1 MFREGTVTR
10 PVEHS
15 SFDQRLEKSKQQL
28 TRLKEVSFRTFVIL
42 LVAGVALLSLDR
54 NRIGIACVALS
65 MLLVLVDSYV
75 TKTRNAVSNAWL
87 RESLR
92 RDSRAP
98 ILILRS
104 FDTQGLAFR
113 PPRQVGK
120 ARLVGQSYFDEAR
133 LASLGPLI
141 AIGTGP
147 RSAQPAVPSDVLS
160 LHTSDGHWPE
170 VFKLASEAAQAILCA
185 PGISK
190 GLVHELS
197 TLVRSKSLAK
207 IVFFMAPTPAKPR
220 GLAAISAK
228 VSPFVD
234 ARQVQEKWAEL
245 RKFWEARGLPLPEY
259 NPTGQ
264 LFVLEDE
271 KGALSSLPLD
281 AGPDLYP
288 NGLAKQIKELLGRM
302 VLSPR
307 CPVSELLQ
315 NTYPVEDRTRG
326 TWLYQLL
333 CKPKES
339 PTAR

>member
-113 PPRQVGK
+113 PPRQVG
-120 ARLVGQSYFDEAR
+120 
-133 LASLGPLI
+133 
-141 AIGTGP
+141 
-147 RSAQPAVPSDVLS
+147 
-160 LHTSDGHWPE
+160 
-170 VFKLASEAAQAILCA
+170 
-185 PGISK
+185 
-190 GLVHELS
+190 
-197 TLVRSKSLAK
+197 
-207 IVFFMAPTPAKPR
+207 
-220 GLAAISAK
+220 
-228 VSPFVD
+228 
-234 ARQVQEKWAEL
+234 
-245 RKFWEARGLPLPEY
+245 
-259 NPTGQ
+259 
-264 LFVLEDE
+264 
-271 KGALSSLPLD
+271 
-281 AGPDLYP
+281 
-288 NGLAKQIKELLGRM
+288 
-302 VLSPR
+302 
-307 CPVSELLQ
+307 
-315 NTYPVEDRTRG
+315 
-326 TWLYQLL
+326 
-333 CKPKES
+333 
-339 PTAR
+339 

>member
-15 SFDQRLEKSKQQL
+15 SFDQRLEKLKQQL
-28 TRLKEVSFRTFVIL
+28 TRLKEASFWTSVIL
-42 LVAGVALLSLDR
+42 LLAGFALLLLDQ
-54 NRIGIACVALS
+54 NWIGIACVVLS
-65 MLLVLVDSYV
+65 MLAGLAHNYI
-75 TKTRNAVSNAWL
+75 TKTRNDVSNAWL

-92 RDSRAP
+92 LDSRAP

-113 PPRQVGK
+113 PPRQVGR
-120 ARLVGQSYFDEAR
+120 ARLVGESYFDEAR

-141 AIGTGP
+141 AIGTSP
-147 RSAQPAVPSDVLS
+147 RSAQPGVPSDVLC

-170 VFKLASEAAQAILCA
+170 VFRLASEAAQAILCA

-190 GLVHELS
+190 GSVHELS
-197 TLVRSKSLAK
+197 ALVRSKSIEK
-207 IVFFMAPTPAKPR
+207 VVFFMAPTPAKSR

-245 RKFWEARGLPLPEY
+245 RKFWVAQGLPLPEY

-264 LFVLEDE
+264 LFVLKDE
-271 KGALSSLPLD
+271 KGSLSSLPLD

-288 NGLAKQIKELLGRM
+288 EGLAKQIEELLSRM
-302 VLSPR
+302 PLSSK

-339 PTAR
+339 PTP

>member
-15 SFDQRLEKSKQQL
+15 SFDQRLEKWKQQL
-28 TRLKEVSFRTFVIL
+28 TRLEEASFWTLVIL
-42 LVAGVALLSLDR
+42 LLAGVALLSLDR
-54 NRIGIACVALS
+54 NRIGVACVVLS
-65 MLLVLVDSYV
+65 MLLVLVHRYV

-104 FDTQGLAFR
+104 FDIRGSAYR
-113 PPRQVGK
+113 PPRRVGR
-120 ARLVGQSYFDEAR
+120 ALLVGESYFDEAR

-141 AIGTGP
+141 AIGTGS
-147 RSAQPAVPSDVLS
+147 RSAQPAVPSDVLC
-160 LHTSDGHWPE
+160 LHTSDVYWPE

-190 GLVHELS
+190 GSVKELS
-197 TLVRSKSLAK
+197 TLVRSKSVAK

-234 ARQVQEKWAEL
+234 PRQVQEKWAEL
-245 RKFWEARGLPLPEY
+245 RKFWAARGLPLPEY
-259 NPTGQ
+259 NSTGQ

-271 KGALSSLPLD
+271 NRALSSLPLD

-288 NGLAKQIKELLGRM
+288 KELAKQIKELLGRTQP
-302 VLSPR
+302 SPGY
-307 CPVSELLQ
+307 PISELLQ
-315 NTYPVEDRTRG
+315 NTYPVEDRTRE

-339 PTAR
+339 PKP